1 MLSSNICFG
10 CYFTL
15 RCRWDDDNS
24 CVLLNCKPD
33 THKAEMFVLRG
44 LAKQHVTGDLQ
55 SVF

>member
-44 LAKQHVTGDLQ
+44 LAKQHVMGDLQ